1 MLAGQRSKS
10 QWLLVLHLSRVLL
23 LSDFSGKGGFVSGK
37 SWSGFVLSV
46 DGSPVELV
54 TWQVTAWTDRT
65 EVCKLDTFYEL
76 FCFASLAE
84 VF

>member
-1 MLAGQRSKS
+1 MIFPARVALFLANLGRD
-10 QWLLVLHLSRVLL
+10 L
-23 LSDFSGKGGFVSGK
+23 F
-37 SWSGFVLSV
+37 SV

-76 FCFASLAE
+76 FCFASRAE

>member
-1 MLAGQRSKS
+1 MLAGQRSES
-10 QWLLVLHLSRVLL
+10 QWRLVLHFSRVLL
-23 LSDFSGKGGFVSGK
+23 LSDFSCKGGFVSGE

-46 DGSPVELV
+46 DGNPVELV
-54 TWQVTAWTDRT
+54 TWTDWT

-76 FCFASLAE
+76 FCFASPAE